1 MEYRTE
7 VGFVAR
13 HNRIP
18 CIPPMKRT
26 RTMSKALR
34 FACAALVLLGFVATA
49 SSQTATP
56 LPTAPGAS
64 TASAAGTSSAAM
76 DAEREKIWN
85 SPTMLRARAW
95 VQEYCA
101 ASAKIT
107 PEEAKQYMT
116 ELENL
121 SPAQMK
127 LWLLKFDHEEQMIRQ
142 QQAAFN
148 IQRQA
153 GLQTAGAYRQATQ
166 QELAAVN
173 RDENEAAQEAQQSI
187 NTEQE
192 QAFQRGLQTTADRDA
207 ANAAFNSPGPWGPYG
222 AGYGYGFVPG
232 YGGGVHIHVHPQ

>member
-1 MEYRTE
+1 
-7 VGFVAR
+7 
-13 HNRIP
+13 
-18 CIPPMKRT
+18 
-26 RTMSKALR
+26 MSKALR
-34 FACAALVLLGFVATA
+34 FACAATVLLGFVAAA

-56 LPTAPGAS
+56 LPTVTGAS
-64 TASAAGTSSAAM
+64 SAASAAGSTAST

-116 ELENL
+116 ELQNL

-148 IQRQA
+148 VQRQA
-153 GLQTAGAYRQATQ
+153 GLQTAAAYRQTTQ
-166 QELAAVN
+166 QELDAVN
-173 RDENEAAQEAQQSI
+173 RDENEAASEAQQSI
-187 NTEQE
+187 NTQQE
-192 QAFQRGLQTTADRDA
+192 QAFQRGLQATADRDA
-207 ANAAFNSPGPWGPYG
+207 ANAAFNAPNPWGPYG
-222 AGYGYGFVPG
+222 YGYEYGFVPG
-232 YGGGVHIHVHPQ
+232 YGGGVHIHVHPR